1 MTQKMA
7 LVKVLHVRE
16 NEKKAAQ
23 KDFRKSQDVFE
34 EVATKLYQLLK
45 KKEDA
50 EASYDQFI
58 QSATPLDRIKE
69 QINYIEKLNMKI
81 NIVQREVQFAR
92 NQMEKKQGIL
102 NDAYI
107 EVKKFESIIEIR
119 QKHAAEQ
126 EKRMEKS
133 FMDEISIH
141 QYLSDKNR

>member
-1 MTQKMA
+1 MTQTMA

-16 NEKKAAQ
+16 NEKKVAQ

-81 NIVQREVQFAR
+81 SMLQREVQFAR

-107 EVKKFESIIEIR
+107 EVKKFESIIEKR

-126 EKRMEKS
+126 EERMEKS

-141 QYLSDKNR
+141 QYLSHKK